1 MGDKYVTYKQVLVS
15 GVAAVPVLFALIF
28 GSFQIH
34 AQSPHG
40 KDAAS
45 KEEVEHL
52 RTFIIEAVKEMGYD
66 IRTDIR
72 QLRDQMMRLQTSPM
86 TRGLKQDGRTRQPR
100 PFYGPSEAEVRSE
113 ER

>member
-1 MGDKYVTYKQVLVS
+1 MGDKYVTYKQLLVS
-15 GVAAVPVLFALIF
+15 GATVASVLVALF
-28 GSFQIH
+28 LGSFQLH

-86 TRGLKQDGRTRQPR
+86 TRGLKQDGRTRQSR
-100 PFYGPSEAEVRSE
+100 PFYGASEAEVRSE